1 VLENWDL
8 FRTSDFVLYSSA
20 ITEARV
26 IFSILHRMIFWELF
40 KVFALSLL
48 GITGIMLIGT
58 VVAEASQ
65 QGFTLLQTLQIIPL
79 IIPSTLPYTIPATT
93 LFATCVVYGRLSH
106 DNEILAIKAAG
117 VNVLHVVKPAL
128 FLGVAMSAVTMGLY
142 YRIIPHTHYMLRTMF
157 LKDVEELMYTML
169 RNTKQVNYPHLNYA
183 IFAERVEGRKLI
195 NTIVK
200 IRDVKGQPTT
210 IIFARE
216 AELSV
221 NLNSKEVRVTM
232 RNCEVHSMSANGV
245 EGCFPERT
253 EDVPLPG
260 AFLGDHEPRPRALSC
275 PQILRHRQE
284 YANLEIGLRDELDS
298 ATAHPELFQAKH
310 LDVAR
315 HQENLR
321 QKLASIHQKILQLD
335 MEMQMRPALSL
346 GCLFF
351 VVIGCPVGIWF
362 SRSDFLSAFIT
373 CFLPI
378 MFLYYPLVL
387 CGTNLAKEGRFVPAL
402 DIWAAD
408 AVMAVIGVLLFWRL
422 LKN

>member
-1 VLENWDL
+1 M
-8 FRTSDFVLYSSA
+8 
-20 ITEARV
+20 

-79 IIPSTLPYTIPATT
+79 IIPGTLPYTIPATT

-106 DNEILAIKAAG
+106 DNEILAIKSAG
-117 VNVLHVVKPAL
+117 VNILHVVKPAL
-128 FLGVAMSAVTMGLY
+128 FLGVAMSALTMGLY
-142 YRIIPHTHYMLRTMF
+142 YRIIPHTHHMLRTMF

-183 IFAERVEGRKLI
+183 IFAERVEGKKLI
-195 NTIVK
+195 NTIFK
-200 IRDVKGQPTT
+200 IRDAKTGQPTM
-210 IIFARE
+210 IVFARE
-216 AELSV
+216 AELHV
-221 NLNSKEVRVTM
+221 NMNTREVGVYM

-245 EGCFPERT
+245 EGCYPEWT
-253 EDVPLPG
+253 EDMPLPSQF
-260 AFLGDHEPRPRALSC
+260 AADHEPRPRALSC
-275 PQILRHRQE
+275 AQILKHRRE
-284 YANLEIGLRDELDS
+284 YVNLEINMQDELD
-298 ATAHPELFQAKH
+298 HPERLQAQH
-310 LDVAR
+310 PDVGR
-315 HQENLR
+315 HQDNLR
-321 QKLASIHQKILQLD
+321 QKIPSIRQKILQLE
-335 MEMQMRPALSL
+335 MEFQMRPALSL

-378 MFLYYPLVL
+378 VFLYYPLVL
-387 CGTNLAKEGRFVPAL
+387 CGTNLAKEGRFIPAL

-408 AVMAVIGVLLFWRL
+408 GVMAAIGVLLFWRL

>member
-1 VLENWDL
+1 
-8 FRTSDFVLYSSA
+8 
-20 ITEARV
+20 V

-40 KVFALSLL
+40 KVFGLSLL

-65 QGFTLLQTLQIIPL
+65 QGFTLWQTLQIIPL
-79 IIPSTLPYTIPATT
+79 IIPGTLPYTIPATT

-117 VNVLHVVKPAL
+117 VNILHVVKPAL

-142 YRIIPHTHYMLRTMF
+142 YRVIPHTHYMLRTMF
-157 LKDVEELMYTML
+157 LKDVEELMYSML
-169 RNTKQVNYPHLNYA
+169 RNTKQVTYPHLGYA

-195 NTIVK
+195 NTIFK
-200 IRDVKGQPTT
+200 IRDAKGQPTT
-210 IIFARE
+210 IVFARE
-216 AELSV
+216 AELQV
-221 NLNSKEVRVTM
+221 NMNAKEVRVTM
-232 RNCEVHSMSANGV
+232 KTCEVCSMSPNNDVSGY
-245 EGCFPERT
+245 FPERT
-253 EDVPLPG
+253 EDVPLPD
-260 AFLGDHEPRPRALSC
+260 AFARDHESRPRALSC
-275 PQILRHRQE
+275 PQILKHKQE
-284 YANLEIGLRDELDS
+284 NQVLVARLLEEMKEVDE
-298 ATAHPELFQAKH
+298 HPEAFQGRHPDLK
-310 LDVAR
+310 R
-315 HQENLR
+315 HQENLDKEVATIR
-321 QKLASIHQKILQLD
+321 QKILQLD
-335 MEMQMRPALSL
+335 MEMQMRPALAM

-378 MFLYYPLVL
+378 VFLYYPLVL

-408 AVMAVIGVLLFWRL
+408 AVMAVIGVVLFWRL
-422 LKN
+422 LRN

>member
-1 VLENWDL
+1 
-8 FRTSDFVLYSSA
+8 
-20 ITEARV
+20 V
-26 IFSILHRMIFWELF
+26 IFSILHRMIFGELF
-40 KVFALSLL
+40 KVFGLSLL
-48 GITGIMLIGT
+48 GITGIMLVGT

-65 QGFTLLQTLQIIPL
+65 QGFTLWQTLQIIPL
-79 IIPSTLPYTIPATT
+79 IIPGTLPYTIPATT

-117 VNVLHVVKPAL
+117 VNILHVVKPAL

-142 YRIIPHTHYMLRTMF
+142 YRIIPHTHHMLRTMF

-169 RNTKQVNYPHLNYA
+169 RNTKQVTYPHLGYA

-195 NTIVK
+195 NTIFK
-200 IRDVKGQPTT
+200 IRDAKGQPTT
-210 IIFARE
+210 IVFARE
-216 AELSV
+216 AELRV
-221 NLNSKEVRVTM
+221 NMNAKEVRVFM
-232 RNCEVHSMSANGV
+232 KSCEVCSSNDVSGY
-245 EGCFPERT
+245 FPERT

-260 AFLGDHEPRPRALSC
+260 PLTRENEARPRALSC
-275 PQILRHRQE
+275 AQILKHRQE
-284 YANLEIGLRDELDS
+284 NQALEGRLLEEIEQVGE
-298 ATAHPELFQAKH
+298 HPERFQPKH
-310 LDVAR
+310 PDLKR
-315 HQENLR
+315 HQENLD
-321 QKLASIHQKILQLD
+321 KELATIRQKILMLD
-335 MEMQMRPALSL
+335 MEMQMRPALSM

-378 MFLYYPLVL
+378 VFLYYPLVL
-387 CGTNLAKEGRFVPAL
+387 CGTNLAKEGRFIPAA

-408 AVMAVIGVLLFWRL
+408 AVMAVIGSLLFWRL